1 MSSNVYLNHLE
12 FYLPKK
18 IEKNYDILLLN
29 KKNKQDAKKMISKI
43 GIKKRHI
50 SENNITANI
59 LASHAAKKIFSEY
72 DKNSFDFLIYCT
84 NSPDF
89 ILPPN
94 SCLLQNKIKLKNI
107 GCIDINLSCSG
118 YVYSLGIAKSLIL
131 SKQANQI
138 LLITSD
144 TYSKFISKKDYKNR
158 IIFGDGSTASIISNK
173 KSKNSFK
180 INNFIYGTDGSGG
193 NFAIF
198 KNFGANYLHNKK
210 KEIFDMNGPGILSFA
225 LKEVP
230 DSINKYLKKN
240 KISLNKIDKFIFH
253 QANEFIIDSL
263 KIKLN
268 IPDNKVIK
276 YLSDTGNTVSSSIPI
291 ALKKSENQFKKGEK
305 ILLVG
310 FGGGLSWGV
319 GLIEKN

>member
-50 SENNITANI
+50 SENNITTNI
-59 LASHAAKKIFSEY
+59 LASHAAKKIFNEY

-107 GCIDINLSCSG
+107 GCVDINLSCSG

-158 IIFGDGSTASIISNK
+158 VIFGDGSTASIISNK

-230 DSINKYLKKN
+230 ESINKYLKKN